1 MYSVHFGQKMF
12 YMKAVFQENSTY
24 VVSTKSCWGK
34 SSLYCPI
41 CCNGPDTYLPTSL
54 LMIKENC
61 SRQMN
66 QYIIPLTR
74 KSFFIQYLCCWRTV
88 FNGVCGLICDAFN
101 IRLLQVNGCPNQET
115 DHNSMSPHYSRLIIN
130 LNL

>member
-1 MYSVHFGQKMF
+1 MFSKKTVH
-12 YMKAVFQENSTY
+12 NTY
-24 VVSTKSCWGK
+24 VVSTKRWLGK
-34 SSLYCPI
+34 IVPI
-41 CCNGPDTYLPTSL
+41 SCNGPHIYLPTSSL
-54 LMIKENC
+54 IIKCKKIDKENC

-66 QYIIPLTR
+66 LNIIPLTR

-88 FNGVCGLICDAFN
+88 FNGVCGLICNAFN